1 MSLTIVAL
9 LFAFGVGLV
18 FSEVFIPGGI
28 VGVIGTLLI
37 ITAIG
42 AAFVQHGLV
51 EGSVF
56 LTLACL
62 AGFAFFHFAM
72 NKLSLKAEQ
81 SREDGASA
89 IGVGFQSLLGKSGQ
103 VQTVLRPI
111 GTARIDNNPVDVV
124 TRGEWISPGTV
135 IEVIEVEGNR
145 VVVRARES

>member
-1 MSLTIVAL
+1 MSLTIVAI
-9 LFAFGVGLV
+9 LFAFGVALV
-18 FSEVFIPGGI
+18 FSEVFIPGGV
-28 VGVIGTLLI
+28 VGVVGSVLVLTAVGT
-37 ITAIG
+37 
-42 AAFVQHGLV
+42 AFLQHGPV
-51 EGSVF
+51 EGSIF

-72 NKLSLKAEQ
+72 HQLSLKAPEKLDPVEMAKA
-81 SREDGASA
+81 SGGAML
-89 IGVGFQSLLGKSGQ
+89 VGKTGQ

-135 IEVIEVEGNR
+135 IEVIEVEGHR

>member
-18 FSEVFIPGGI
+18 FSEVFIPGGV
-28 VGVIGTLLI
+28 VGVVGALLI
-37 ITAIG
+37 LAAIG
-42 AAFVQHGLV
+42 AAFVQHGVV

-72 NKLSLKAEQ
+72 NKLSLQAQDRGGAE
-81 SREDGASA
+81 AAA
-89 IGVGFQSLLGKSGQ
+89 IGVGTESLVGKSGP
-103 VQTVLRPI
+103 VETVLRPI

-124 TRGEWISPGTV
+124 TRGEWISPGTI